1 MTNNIKCNM
10 LEPDTDFSQSV
21 FYKISQLSIYIEKL
35 AQNFFEIRNVD
46 ISHDEF
52 SALNLIL
59 NHPNI
64 CQRDL
69 AKLILRDR
77 VRTGRILN
85 SLEDKGYVKRTNTTK
100 NNRLV
105 RLVSI
110 TKAGEKFYK
119 EQFYIMNKVME
130 KLLEEMSFT
139 AGSDESV
146 ETLEINV
153 DFVNERL
160 KDLSENE
167 DLSRYVL

>member
-1 MTNNIKCNM
+1 MTKSKM
-10 LEPDTDFSQSV
+10 LEPTTDFSKSV
-21 FYKISQLSIYIEKL
+21 FYKISQLSIYIERL

-46 ISHDEF
+46 LTHDEF

-85 SLEDKGYVKRTNTTK
+85 SLEEKGYVKRTNNTK

-105 RLVSI
+105 RLLTI
-110 TKAGEKFYK
+110 TKAGEKIYK

-130 KLLEEMSFT
+130 KLLEKFPEEKMIELKASLEKLENSM
-139 AGSDESV
+139 AEIV
-146 ETLEINV
+146 EFNI
-153 DFVNERL
+153 
-160 KDLSENE
+160 
-167 DLSRYVL
+167 

>member
-1 MTNNIKCNM
+1 MTKSKM
-10 LEPDTDFSQSV
+10 LEPTTDFSESV
-21 FYKISQLSIYIEKL
+21 FYKISQLSIYIERL

-46 ISHDEF
+46 LTHDEF

-85 SLEDKGYVKRTNTTK
+85 SLEEKGYVKRTNNTK

-105 RLVSI
+105 RLLTI
-110 TKAGEKFYK
+110 TKAGEKIYK

-130 KLLEEMSFT
+130 KLLEKFPEEKMIELKASLEKLENSM
-139 AGSDESV
+139 AEIV
-146 ETLEINV
+146 EFNI
-153 DFVNERL
+153 
-160 KDLSENE
+160 
-167 DLSRYVL
+167 

>member
-130 KLLEEMSFT
+130 KLLEKFPEEKMIELK
-139 AGSDESV
+139 GSLEKLENALSDIV
-146 ETLEINV
+146 EFNI
-153 DFVNERL
+153 
-160 KDLSENE
+160 
-167 DLSRYVL
+167 

>member
-1 MTNNIKCNM
+1 MTKSNM
-10 LEPDTDFSQSV
+10 LEPTTDFSESV
-21 FYKISQLSIYIEKL
+21 FYKISQLSIYIERL

-46 ISHDEF
+46 LTHDEF

-85 SLEDKGYVKRTNTTK
+85 SLEEKGYVKRTNNTK

-105 RLVSI
+105 RLITI
-110 TKAGEKFYK
+110 TKAGEKIYK

-130 KLLEEMSFT
+130 KLLEKFPEEKMIELRSSLEKLENSM
-139 AGSDESV
+139 AEIV
-146 ETLEINV
+146 EFNI
-153 DFVNERL
+153 
-160 KDLSENE
+160 
-167 DLSRYVL
+167 

>member
-1 MTNNIKCNM
+1 MTKSNM
-10 LEPDTDFSQSV
+10 LEPTTDFSESV
-21 FYKISQLSIYIEKL
+21 FYKISQLSIYIERL

-46 ISHDEF
+46 LTHDEF
-52 SALNLIL
+52 NALNLIL

-85 SLEDKGYVKRTNTTK
+85 SLEDKGYVKRTNNTK

-105 RLVSI
+105 RLITI
-110 TKAGEKFYK
+110 TKAGEKIYN

-130 KLLEEMSFT
+130 KLLEKFPEEKMIELRSSLEKLENSM
-139 AGSDESV
+139 AEIV
-146 ETLEINV
+146 EFNI
-153 DFVNERL
+153 
-160 KDLSENE
+160 
-167 DLSRYVL
+167 